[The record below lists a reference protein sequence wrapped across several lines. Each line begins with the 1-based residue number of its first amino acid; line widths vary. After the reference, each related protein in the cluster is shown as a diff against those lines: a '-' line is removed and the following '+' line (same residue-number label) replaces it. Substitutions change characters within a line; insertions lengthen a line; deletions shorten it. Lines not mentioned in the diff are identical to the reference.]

1 MDQAHTEFP
10 RRPWLSIWSRP
21 RATIQQIVDSDPTRF
36 VLGLAALNGVSEA
49 LNRASGRSVGDDL
62 DLSVILLMAV
72 VFGPLGG
79 ILSLYIGGA
88 LVRWTGSWVGGQ
100 ASSQS
105 IRAAIAWGLVP
116 ALWVSLLWIPEL
128 LLVGV
133 EMFTTETPRADANAN
148 LGFVILGLVTIE
160 MVGSIYA
167 VVTVLKCLGQVQGFS
182 AWKALGNLFLAG
194 LVIVLPLFVIGLAIR
209 VIGGF

>member
-1 MDQAHTEFP
+1 MDQAPTEFP
-10 RRPWLSIWSRP
+10 AKPWFSIWRRP

-36 VLGLAALNGVSEA
+36 VLGLAALSGVDEA

-62 DLSVILLMAV
+62 DLSVILLTAV
-72 VFGPLGG
+72 VFGSLGG

-88 LVRWTGSWVGGQ
+88 LVRWTGSWVGGR
-100 ASSQS
+100 ASSQD

-128 LLVGV
+128 LLVGA
-133 EMFTTETPRADANAN
+133 EMFTTETPRADANAS
-148 LGFVILGLVTIE
+148 LAFIILGLVTIE

-182 AWKALGNLFLAG
+182 AWKALGNVLLAG
-194 LVIVLPLFVIGLAIR
+194 LVIVLPLLIIGLAIR
-209 VIGGF
+209 ALVGL

>member
-1 MDQAHTEFP
+1 MDSPETLLVEATLASNAALALVLLL
-10 RRPWLSIWSRP
+10 RRPLRK
-21 RATIQQIVDSDPTRF
+21 A
-36 VLGLAALNGVSEA
+36 
-49 LNRASGRSVGDDL
+49 
-62 DLSVILLMAV
+62 
-72 VFGPLGG
+72 FGARVAYG
-79 ILSLYIGGA
+79 
-88 LVRWTGSWVGGQ
+88 
-100 ASSQS
+100 
-105 IRAAIAWGLVP
+105 AWGLVP

-133 EMFTTETPRADANAN
+133 EMFTTETPRADANVN

-182 AWKALGNLFLAG
+182 AWKALGNVFLAG
-194 LVIVLPLFVIGLAIR
+194 LVIFLPLFVIGLAIR